1 MTLSSCLVYS
11 LERGIQL
18 VTMVEN
24 QLPFN
29 VFEKNALD
37 RAHFHQEND
46 TYEMRP
52 YISGLFFQL
61 FTILEREL
69 NFTGHLLKRK
79 DGKWGAK
86 DPSKPNGELNY

>member
-1 MTLSSCLVYS
+1 MESFG
-11 LERGIQL
+11 GIHL
-18 VTMVEN
+18 VTMVES

-29 VFEKNALD
+29 VFEKNALE
-37 RAHFHQEND
+37 RAYYHQENE

-52 YISGLFFQL
+52 YISGLFCEL
-61 FTILEREL
+61 FTILERKL

-86 DPSKPNGELNY
+86 DPSKPNGELIIRYK